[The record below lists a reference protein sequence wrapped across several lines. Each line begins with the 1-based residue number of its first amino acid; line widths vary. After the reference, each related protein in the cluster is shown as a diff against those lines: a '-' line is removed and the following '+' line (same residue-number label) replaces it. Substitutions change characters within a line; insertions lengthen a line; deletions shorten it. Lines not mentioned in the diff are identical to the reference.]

1 MFFNQ
6 ARPKK
11 FTLCFTSSHYDKI
24 KKNVTE
30 NALPQWSINLFKCKI
45 CDNSSSEFKKS
56 VYDLT

>member
-1 MFFNQ
+1 MFHI
-6 ARPKK
+6 
-11 FTLCFTSSHYDKI
+11 FTLRQN

-30 NALPQWSINLFKCKI
+30 NALPQWSINLLKSKI